1 MGILGEVHANSRE
14 LGPWLLGRIRG
25 QRGQQGG
32 PPQGKPE
39 YAYVVNSITDVNHI
53 LYSIYYGFEVWTQS
67 DRHNILDMCSSI
79 HAGRIT
85 ALENKISAV
94 LAFSAENDA
103 TQESF
108 ARIDERLDAL
118 ETKATLEATS
128 D

>member
-25 QRGQQGG
+25 QPPGQEPEPSGE
-32 PPQGKPE
+32 E
-39 YAYVVNSITDVNHI
+39 YAYVVSSITDVNHI

-85 ALENKISAV
+85 ALENKISDV
-94 LAFSAENDA
+94 LAFSADYDA

-118 ETKATLEATS
+118 EAKATLEATS